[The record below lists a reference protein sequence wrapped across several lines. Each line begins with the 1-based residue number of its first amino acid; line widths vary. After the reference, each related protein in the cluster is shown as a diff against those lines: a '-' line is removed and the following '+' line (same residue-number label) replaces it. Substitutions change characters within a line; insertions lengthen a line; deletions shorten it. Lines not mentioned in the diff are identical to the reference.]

1 MIAVVGATGNTGRSV
16 VKELTQLGHAP
27 ICVVR
32 NADKAREVLGEDAKT
47 IVAELTDRPALERA
61 FKGVTSVFV
70 VTGHNPN
77 MVEQQGNVLEA
88 ALKAGVQNLVRVSGS
103 RFFLV
108 PDSPSVIGRG
118 HYAIE
123 EQLRRSGIKWV
134 ILRPGFFMQNT
145 FAQVASIKND
155 GKIVLPFAADLP
167 FAFIDVRDTGAVGA
181 RVLLDPA
188 PHIGKIYEFTGAQT
202 NFAEF
207 ADVFSQVLGRK
218 ITYIAIPF
226 EQAEQAMK
234 GRGMPDW
241 LITHQRTAAQIA
253 ANGGLASEATEPI
266 RNIVGRTPLTTK
278 QFVEDHKAV
287 FN

>member
-1 MIAVVGATGNTGRSV
+1 MIAVVGATGNTGRAV
-16 VKELTQLGHAP
+16 VKELTRLGQAP

-32 NADKAREVLGEDAKT
+32 DAGKAREVLGEDAK
-47 IVAELTDRPALERA
+47 IAIAELTDLPALRQA
-61 FKGVTSVFV
+61 FKGVTTVFV
-70 VTGHNPN
+70 VTGHNPS
-77 MVEQQGNVLEA
+77 MVEQQNKVLDAALEA
-88 ALKAGVQNLVRVSGS
+88 GAEYLVRVSGS

-123 EQLRRSGIKWV
+123 ERLRESGIKWV

-145 FAQVASIKND
+145 FSQAASIKNE

-188 PHIGKIYEFTGAQT
+188 PHIGKVYEFTGSQS

-207 ADVFSQVLGRK
+207 ADVFSRVLGRK
-218 ITYIAIPF
+218 VTYIAVSS

-234 GRGMPDW
+234 ARGMPEW
-241 LITHQRTAAQIA
+241 LMTHQRTAAQIA
-253 ANGGLASEATEPI
+253 TSGGLADEMPEPI
-266 RNIVGRTPLTTK
+266 RNIVGREPLTTK
-278 QFVEDHKAV
+278 QFVEDHKGI
-287 FN
+287 FS